1 MHSSELVE
9 CAHFQLLLITIIMI
23 RINFNLRDRSK
34 ENRLTPININIRWNN
49 QRLVIPSGE
58 RVEPRHWGK
67 DQKVGKG
74 VMGYADINMRL
85 TNQMVTLEKL
95 YRSFLE
101 ENEFDPSPAQFKE
114 FIASS
119 QTSKKNSPSSLVQF
133 CAEFIN
139 RSSERVNS
147 TSGVRLAQ
155 TTLKKYKSTHQ
166 HLIDFEKKKKRVLE
180 FSSIDLLFYDELI
193 SYLTTVKGLAV
204 NSVGKYV
211 QTLKTFLRAAEEE
224 GIEVN
229 QSYRSRRFR
238 TPSEQTDKVYL
249 TEGELN
255 EMMNLDLSND
265 SRLERVRDLFI
276 VGAWTGLRFGDFSK
290 LQPEQFDGDRLK
302 IRTAKT
308 GKVVE
313 IPLHSCVREIRAKYS
328 GQSANSLPPAV
339 SNQKMNAYLK
349 EVAARVPSLQGVVIH
364 SSTVG
369 GARRNVTKR
378 KFEFVTTHTARR
390 SFATNLY
397 SFGCP
402 TRSIMA
408 ITGHQTESAFRAYIR
423 LNNEEH
429 ADIVQHFMN
438 QNVKLKIVS

>member
-1 MHSSELVE
+1 
-9 CAHFQLLLITIIMI
+9 MI
-23 RINFNLRDRSK
+23 KVNFNLRDKSQQNK
-34 ENRLTPININIRWNN
+34 LSPININIRWNS

-58 RVEPRHWGK
+58 RVEPRYWLNI
-67 DQKVGKG
+67 DQRVSRG

-85 TNQMVTLEKL
+85 SNQKTALEKM

-101 ENEFDPSPAQFKE
+101 LKEFDPSPAQFKE
-114 FIASS
+114 FIESS
-119 QTSKKNSPSSLVQF
+119 QTSKKNNPSSLVQF
-133 CAEFIN
+133 CSEFIA

-155 TTLKKYKSTHQ
+155 TTLKKYKSTLQ

-224 GIEVN
+224 GIQVN

-265 SRLERVRDLFI
+265 PRLERVRDLFI

-313 IPLHSCVREIRAKYS
+313 IPLHSCVREVRLKYS

-349 EVAARVPSLQGVVIH
+349 EVAARVPSLQGVVIL

-369 GARRNVTKR
+369 GARKNATKK

-397 SFGCP
+397 SKGCP

-438 QNVKLKIVS
+438 QTVKLKIVS

>member
-1 MHSSELVE
+1 
-9 CAHFQLLLITIIMI
+9 MI
-23 RINFNLRDRSK
+23 RVNFNLRDKSQQNK
-34 ENRLTPININIRWNN
+34 LSPININIRWNG

-58 RVEPRHWGK
+58 RVEPRYWGK
-67 DQKVGKG
+67 DQKVSKG

-85 TNQMVTLEKL
+85 TNQKAALEKT

-101 ENEFDPSPAQFKE
+101 QKEFDPSPAQFRE
-114 FIASS
+114 FLENS
-119 QTSKKNSPSSLVQF
+119 QVDKRNNPSSLVQF
-133 CAEFIN
+133 CSEFIS

-155 TTLKKYKSTHQ
+155 TTLKKYKSTLQ
-166 HLIDFEKKKKRVLE
+166 HIIDFEKKKKRVLE
-180 FSSIDLLFYDELI
+180 FSSIDLLFYDELV
-193 SYLTTVKGLAV
+193 SYLTNVKGLAV
-204 NSVGKYV
+204 NSVGKYI

-224 GIEVN
+224 GIQVN

-349 EVAARVPSLQGVVIH
+349 EVAARVPSLQGVVIL

-369 GARRNVTKR
+369 GTRRNATKK

-397 SFGCP
+397 SKGCP

-408 ITGHQTESAFRAYIR
+408 ITGHQTEAAFRAYIR

-429 ADIVQHFMN
+429 ADIVQHYMN

>member
-1 MHSSELVE
+1 
-9 CAHFQLLLITIIMI
+9 MI
-23 RINFNLRDRSK
+23 RVNFNLRDQSQQSK
-34 ENRLTPININIRWNN
+34 PSPININIRWNG

-58 RVEPRHWGK
+58 RVEPRYWGK
-67 DQKVGKG
+67 DQRVGKG
-74 VMGYADINMRL
+74 VMGYSDINLRL
-85 TNQMVTLEKL
+85 SNIKTALEK
-95 YRSFLE
+95 SFRNYIELKGFE
-101 ENEFDPSPAQFKE
+101 PSPAQFKE
-114 FIASS
+114 YIEISQNAKKVNSS
-119 QTSKKNSPSSLVQF
+119 GVVHF
-133 CAEFIN
+133 CTEFIS

-155 TTLKKYKSTHQ
+155 TTLKKYRTTLQ

-180 FSSIDLLFYDELI
+180 FTSLDLLFYEDWI
-193 SYLTTVKGLAV
+193 SFLTNSKGLAV

-229 QSYRSRRFR
+229 QSYNSRRFR
-238 TPSEQTDKVYL
+238 TPTEQTDKVYL
-249 TEGELN
+249 TESELN
-255 EMMNLDLSND
+255 EMMHLDLSQD
-265 SRLERVRDLFI
+265 PRLERVRDLFL

-313 IPLHSCVREIRAKYS
+313 IPLHSCVQEIRSKYA
-328 GQSANSLPPAV
+328 GKFENSLPPAV

-349 EVAARVPSLQGVVIH
+349 EVAARVPSLQSVVILT
-364 SSTVG
+364 STVAG
-369 GARRNVTKR
+369 SRMNTTKR

-397 SFGCP
+397 SKGCP

-408 ITGHQTESAFRAYIR
+408 ITGHQTEAAFRAYIR

-429 ADIVQHFMN
+429 ADIVQHYMN
-438 QNVKLKIVS
+438 QNVKLKIVG

>member
-1 MHSSELVE
+1 
-9 CAHFQLLLITIIMI
+9 MI
-23 RINFNLRDRSK
+23 KVNFNLRDRSQQNK
-34 ENRLTPININIRWNN
+34 LSPININIRWNR

-58 RVEPRHWGK
+58 RVEPRYWLDSQEVSKRVIGS
-67 DQKVGKG
+67 
-74 VMGYADINMRL
+74 ADINMRL
-85 TNQMVTLEKL
+85 SNQKTALEKM

-101 ENEFDPSPAQFKE
+101 LKEFDPSPAQFKE
-114 FIASS
+114 FIESS
-119 QTSKKNSPSSLVQF
+119 QTSKKNNPSSLVQF
-133 CAEFIN
+133 CSEFIV

-155 TTLKKYKSTHQ
+155 TTLKKYKTTLQ

-211 QTLKTFLRAAEEE
+211 QTLKTFIRAAEEE
-224 GIEVN
+224 GIVVN

-276 VGAWTGLRFGDFSK
+276 VGACTGLRFGDFSK
-290 LQPEQFDGDRLK
+290 LQPEQFDGDCLK

-308 GKVVE
+308 GKVVV
-313 IPLHSCVREIRAKYS
+313 IPLDSRVREIRAKYS
-328 GQSANSLPPAV
+328 GHSANSLPPAV

-349 EVAARVPSLQGVVIH
+349 EVAARVPSLQGVVIL

-369 GARRNVTKR
+369 GARKNATKK

-397 SFGCP
+397 SKGCP